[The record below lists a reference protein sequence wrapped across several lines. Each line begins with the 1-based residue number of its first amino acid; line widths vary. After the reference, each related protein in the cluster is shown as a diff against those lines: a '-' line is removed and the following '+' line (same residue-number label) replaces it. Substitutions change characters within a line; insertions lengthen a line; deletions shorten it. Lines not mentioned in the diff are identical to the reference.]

1 MKAATIQ
8 YSGVSSFSPHAS
20 LINEIDDPYR
30 LLIFSEDENWE
41 RTAKRYKFLSLF
53 SSFFNCFFID
63 LSSLFIPLWSN
74 YNTPFISDQSL
85 RINQL
90 INLEHD
96 MKKTRRKFSR
106 EFKAKVAI
114 ESIRERLTLAELAQ
128 KFEIHPNQISKWKKE
143 FMDNAAAA
151 FGDKPV
157 DSESTE
163 VVEHLYTKIGR
174 LEVER
179 DFLKKNLKK
188 TGLL

>member
-1 MKAATIQ
+1 MK
-8 YSGVSSFSPHAS
+8 F
-20 LINEIDDPYR
+20 NE
-30 LLIFSEDENWE
+30 EE
-41 RTAKRYKFLSLF
+41 FLH
-53 SSFFNCFFID
+53 IKEA
-63 LSSLFIPLWSN
+63 

-106 EFKAKVAI
+106 EFKAKVSI

-163 VVEHLYTKIGR
+163 GVEHLYTKIGR

-179 DFLKKNLKK
+179 DFLKKNLQK